1 MTRRPLTLMLIDE
14 DPVFR
19 LGLRIWLEQ
28 FQDFTV
34 VAEADGG
41 ATALSRLAEAL
52 DAAAIP
58 ESEAET
64 ESEGETEA
72 SRGLDLVILDLGL
85 GASDPEQTPG
95 LQLCQQIKQRYPQLP
110 LLALS
115 AQLEPVLQAAAQQM
129 GADGVG
135 LRGQPV
141 RDLAQ
146 QIRQL
151 AQGVA
156 VTDPTAPPEPLP
168 PPLSRWQT
176 LRLNLR
182 DSGLSQIEAA
192 LAELPTPE
200 GAVADSPAEALTQ
213 AVVAG
218 RRRELKA
225 ARWLLQQ
232 LLTPTVDG
240 TTPPVVPPRPPRPP
254 RGGAIQP
261 RPRSTPVRL
270 TQAEAG
276 ALQFTVADLQGAVF
290 DGVFRLLQT
299 DLDNR
304 SEVPLEIDIL
314 RPEKKRELLFLTLRQ
329 FEDLLEDLRHSQIT
343 PGQLPEKSALVLQDL
358 WQAVTTDFLGKYYT
372 VQIGGVEQAVVPALL
387 EEQETVQREILAKIP
402 LGQDLLN
409 HLLFQDSL
417 MVEGASYAAVTPEA
431 IAHSQKLLAHL
442 LIQVANGVMQ
452 PLLNQFADVE
462 PLKKHLYHRRLIS
475 SRDIERFRNELAW
488 RYRWDAYVQE
498 PTAIF
503 ESQYRLFTLGPT
515 GIGVT
520 MIYSPRRQE
529 LDQLSGTRYA
539 VTLALEAR
547 DAIAPRLRATIGL
560 LGNGVVYVLTE
571 VVGRGIGLVG
581 RGIIKG
587 VGQAWQ
593 DTRFRRPNGNKR
605 ESENS

>member
-1 MTRRPLTLMLIDE
+1 MTRRPLNLMLIDE

-41 ATALSRLAEAL
+41 ATALSRLAETL
-52 DAAAIP
+52 DAAVLPDAD
-58 ESEAET
+58 ADT
-64 ESEGETEA
+64 ETEA
-72 SRGLDLVILDLGL
+72 SQGLDLVILDLGL

-115 AQLEPVLQAAAQQM
+115 AQLEPVLQAAARQM

-141 RDLAQ
+141 RELAQ

-151 AQGVA
+151 AQGIA

-168 PPLSRWQT
+168 PPLSWWQT

-192 LAELPTPE
+192 LAELPTPDPDDV
-200 GAVADSPAEALTQ
+200 VANSPPEALNQ

-232 LLTPTVDG
+232 LLTPTLDQAA
-240 TTPPVVPPRPPRPP
+240 PPAVPPRPPRPP

-261 RPRSTPVRL
+261 RPRATPARL
-270 TQAEAG
+270 TPAEAG

-343 PGQLPEKSALVLQDL
+343 PGQLPEKCGLVLQDL
-358 WQAVTTDFLGKYYT
+358 WQAVTTEFLGKYYT

-402 LGQDLLN
+402 LGPDLLN

-442 LIQVANGVMQ
+442 LIQVGNGVMQ
-452 PLLNQFADVE
+452 PLLNRFADVE

-488 RYRWDAYVQE
+488 RYRWEAYIQE

-515 GIGVT
+515 GIGT
-520 MIYSPRRQE
+520 TTIYSPRRQE

-547 DAIAPRLRATIGL
+547 DAIAPRLRATVGL

-581 RGIIKG
+581 RGILKG
-587 VGQAWQ
+587 IGQAWQ